1 MKVDSPGHSISMFS
15 RALLLVLVCLC
26 TQAAPALAGSRPNIL
41 LIFTDDQGMNDVGT
55 YGSEIK
61 TPHIDSLAR
70 DGMKFTQW
78 YVASSICTPSRY
90 GLLTGKYPTRSR
102 DGLLSALMFLN
113 DKERGIQKGE
123 TIFPALLRK
132 GGYHTALIGK
142 WHLGHGNKGFLPTRH
157 GFNEFIGHTGGC
169 IDFYTMRYGIEPDWY
184 HGEKHVDESGYA
196 TDLITDEAVDFLKRQ
211 RKSRPFFLHLAY
223 NAPHFG
229 KGYDPGK
236 AQTVNIMQP
245 PPRDMLRVK
254 HIKDPVRRQ
263 FAAMVVNLDDGI
275 GRVLKAL
282 KANGQEKNTLVIFMT
297 DHGGDYE
304 FGGSNKPFRGEK
316 ATLFE
321 GGIRVPCLM
330 RWPGKIKASSSS
342 NAVLSALDLFPTF
355 CGLAGVDVGGRQLDG
370 QDISGIL
377 GGVQKTLPSR
387 ELFWHTGSHAELKRG
402 QWTALR
408 QGDWK
413 FLETAKGK
421 RHLFNLEQ
429 DPHEKAD
436 LKAQHPKLFNDLKN
450 RRDALLKECL
460 PK

>member
-1 MKVDSPGHSISMFS
+1 MILRVLMFLG
-15 RALLLVLVCLC
+15 LLCCLC
-26 TQAAPALAGSRPNIL
+26 AGQVLAENKSRPNIV
-41 LIFTDDQGMNDVGT
+41 LIFTDDQGMNDVSC
-55 YGSEIK
+55 YGSEIA

-78 YVASSICTPSRY
+78 YVASSICTPSRF
-90 GLLTGKYPTRSR
+90 GLLTGKFPTRSR
-102 DGLLSALMFLN
+102 DGLLSALMFLG

-132 GGYHTALIGK
+132 GGYRTALIGK
-142 WHLGHGNKGFLPTRH
+142 WHLGHGSKKFLPTRH
-157 GFNEFIGHTGGC
+157 GFDEFIGHTGGC
-169 IDFYTMRYGIEPDWY
+169 IDFYTMRYGIHRDWY
-184 HGEKHVDESGYA
+184 HGEKHVDEYGYA
-196 TDLITDEAVDFLKRQ
+196 TDLITDEAVAFLKRQ
-211 RKSRPFFLHLAY
+211 KKKRPFFLHLAY

-236 AQTVNIMQP
+236 KQAVNIMQP
-245 PPRDMLRVK
+245 PPKDLARVK
-254 HIKDPVRRQ
+254 HIADPVRRE

-275 GRVLKAL
+275 GRVLAAL
-282 KANGQEKNTLVIFMT
+282 KANGQERDTLVIFMT

-330 RWPGKIKASSSS
+330 RWPGKIKAGSTSDT
-342 NAVLSALDLFPTF
+342 VLSALDLFPTF
-355 CGLAGVDVGGRQLDG
+355 CSLAGVDTAGRQLDG
-370 QDISGIL
+370 RDITGIL
-377 GGVQKTLPSR
+377 TGVQKELPSR

-402 QWTALR
+402 EWTALR
-408 QGDWK
+408 PGDWR
-413 FLETAKGK
+413 FLETAKGEQ
-421 RHLFNLEQ
+421 HLFNLAQ
-429 DPHEKAD
+429 DPHEKKN
-436 LKAQHPKLFNDLKN
+436 LKAQHPKLFNDLRK